1 MASPLLEDIILKK
14 KPSAKK
20 AFALN
25 DVVSFKLA
33 HGEEIIARVASVDLE
48 GAILTI
54 KNPRSPQVRAHNGQP
69 VLMLPPFMLTID
81 EDAEV
86 SINPAHVVVGPMP
99 TEKGL
104 AQSYLAEVSPI
115 ITPKT
120 GIIT

>member
-1 MASPLLEDIILKK
+1 MTSPLLEDILIKK
-14 KPSAKK
+14 KKTAKK
-20 AFALN
+20 AFGQN
-25 DVVSFKLA
+25 DVVSYKLA

-69 VLMLPPFMLTID
+69 VLMLPPFMLTIE
-81 EDAEV
+81 EDAEIA
-86 SINPAHVVVGPMP
+86 INPAHVIVGPMP
-99 TEKGL
+99 TEKQL
-104 AQSYLAEVSPI
+104 AQSYLNEVSPI